1 MGIPAYFKSITRKY
15 GDIINHK
22 KPRCSRLFLDLNC
35 AIHTCANSV
44 LQQQRLTTEQ
54 IEHEIIQHTINYI
67 HELISYSQPEEL
79 IYIAIDGIPPRS
91 KISQQQKRR
100 YVSSW
105 KNEIINA
112 KKRQLKMEYADW
124 DTNAITPGTT
134 FMNKLSLNLHKH
146 FEQNN
151 TMNYE
156 IILSDSN
163 EKGEGEAKILDHIK
177 TTPTP
182 KHNDI
187 IYGLDADLIMLS
199 LLSHKNNIYLLREPV
214 HYDQR
219 VQHQNPHPFLF
230 LNITLLKKYIAYDI
244 LKTDYEKSSEHVIN
258 NIVWDYVVLCFMQGN
273 DFIPPLSYLKIRNN
287 SIDLIL
293 EVYKNY
299 INKNKNKETNEIPK
313 TTFIVN
319 YSMNPSSQHTRTNFR
334 LNYNNISLIL
344 EQLKNIED
352 EAMLEA
358 EKKYYSNEVYN
369 NNPNNP
375 YHTQFNK
382 KIVIDKLIRELDNFP
397 TLNKYPLRIQPQ
409 KQGWRLR
416 YYHELFDIDD
426 ISDVDKVCLNYL
438 EGIEWTFNYYFNENI
453 SNDWFYQFTY
463 SPTIL
468 DICNYMTLYD
478 ANVALTYSESNSSS
492 NISLSKFV
500 QNNIRDKYNAIAY
513 DTDLQLLM
521 CLPPSSSGLL
531 KPCLQRVMTDIDT
544 GCVQMY
550 PSRFKLTT
558 YLKTFLWEAYP
569 ILPKIDVKKLF
580 HVKNELVNL

>member
-79 IYIAIDGIPPRS
+79 VYIAIDGIPPRS

-112 KKRQLKMEYADW
+112 KKRQLKIEYADW
-124 DTNAITPGTT
+124 DTNAITPGTA

-146 FEQNN
+146 FEQNK
-151 TMNYE
+151 TMNHE

-182 KHNDI
+182 EYNDI

-199 LLSHKNNIYLLREPV
+199 LLSHKNNIHLLREPV

-244 LKTDYEKSSEHVIN
+244 LKTNYEKSSEHVIN

-287 SIDLIL
+287 GIDLIL
-293 EVYKNY
+293 EIYKNH
-299 INKNKNKETNEIPK
+299 INKNKETNEIPQ
-313 TTFIVN
+313 TAFIVN
-319 YSMNPSSQHTRTNFR
+319 YSVNPSSEHARTNFR

-369 NNPNNP
+369 HTPNNA
-375 YHTQFNK
+375 YHTHFNK
-382 KIVIDKLIRELDNFP
+382 KTVIDKLVRELDNFP

-409 KQGWRLR
+409 RQGWRLR

-426 ISDVDKVCLNYL
+426 ISDVDKVCLNYI

-478 ANVALTYSESNSSS
+478 ANVALTYSQSNISS
-492 NISLSKFV
+492 NIPLYKYV
-500 QNNIRDKYNAIAY
+500 QTSIRDKYNTISY

-521 CLPPSSSGLL
+521 CLPPSSYSLL
-531 KPCLQRVMTDIDT
+531 KPCLQRVMTDIDI
-544 GCVQMY
+544 GCVHMY
-550 PSRFKLTT
+550 PLRFKLTT

-580 HVKNELVNL
+580 HIKNELVNL